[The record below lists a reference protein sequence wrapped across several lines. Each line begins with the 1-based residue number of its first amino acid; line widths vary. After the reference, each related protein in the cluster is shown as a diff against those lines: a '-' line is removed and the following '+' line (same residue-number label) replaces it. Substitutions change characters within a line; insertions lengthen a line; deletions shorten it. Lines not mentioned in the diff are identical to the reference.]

1 MDPAIYD
8 QLRRRRGNVVLL
20 ALISSAFLGW
30 SPSEQVPTSSSV
42 PLPSVSSAPQQP
54 ATRGALEQVLALANP
69 SLSPGEQLRIVEAID
84 RYSAHYA
91 LDPDLVMAIV
101 LVESNA
107 RPWARSPKGA
117 VGLMQVMP
125 HMMRPMGLAGNLATV
140 EANIEAGCF
149 ILANNIE
156 RLGVERG
163 ISAYFWGSRIRG
175 VAYLE
180 KVLEARARVREL
192 RTS

>member
-1 MDPAIYD
+1 MDPAIHNK
-8 QLRRRRGNVVLL
+8 LRRRRGKVVLL
-20 ALISSAFLGW
+20 AIISCAFLSG
-30 SPSEQVPTSSSV
+30 SPSSLVSVRPPVSLSSV
-42 PLPSVSSAPQQP
+42 SDASEQLTTA
-54 ATRGALEQVLALANP
+54 GALEQVLVVANP
-69 SLSPGEQLRIVEAID
+69 SLSRAERSRIVAAID
-84 RYSAHYA
+84 RYSAQYD

-125 HMMRPMGLAGNLATV
+125 HMLRPMGLAGNLATV
-140 EANIEAGCF
+140 ESNIEAGCL
-149 ILANNIE
+149 ILANNIG

-163 ISAYFWGSRIRG
+163 ISAYFWGSHIRG

-180 KVLEARARVREL
+180 KVLQARARVREL

>member
-1 MDPAIYD
+1 MDPAIHNR
-8 QLRRRRGNVVLL
+8 LRRRRGKVVLL
-20 ALISSAFLGW
+20 AIMSCAFLSG
-30 SPSEQVPTSSSV
+30 SFSSLVSV
-42 PLPSVSSAPQQP
+42 PSAASLPSVSAAPEQL
-54 ATRGALEQVLALANP
+54 ATASALEQVLALANP
-69 SLSPGEQLRIVEAID
+69 SLSRAERSRIVAAID
-84 RYSAHYA
+84 RYSAQYE

-140 EANIEAGCF
+140 ESNIEAGCF